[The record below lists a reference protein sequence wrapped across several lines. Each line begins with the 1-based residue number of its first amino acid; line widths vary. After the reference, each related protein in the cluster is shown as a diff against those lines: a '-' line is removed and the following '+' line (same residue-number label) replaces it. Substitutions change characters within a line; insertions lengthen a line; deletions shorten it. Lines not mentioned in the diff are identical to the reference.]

1 MKTKLSIAT
10 VLLITILVW
19 MGYTPS
25 ISQELLIAKYS
36 NDKSEFLGDT
46 PGLRVH
52 YRDQG
57 VRNGKV
63 IVMLHG
69 NSSSLH
75 NFEPLVAQLSD
86 EYRIVTLDFPG
97 HGLTGAHPQN
107 RYDYAGLSDALELVT
122 TQLELDDI
130 VLLGHS
136 MGGWVAWR
144 YTVDHPEVINSLIL
158 VSASGMPLMPSDPP
172 PDTGLGFKLLRSPI
186 GPIFSSYTLP
196 RMAVEKSMNK
206 SVFEKLPSQKEII
219 DRSWELLR
227 HPENRAALAH
237 RAQVEKELNK
247 ADLAK
252 NIRQPTLL
260 IWGEEDTFVPPSA
273 ALSFAERINN
283 SRTVMLPEV
292 GHQPMLEA
300 TDQVAQ
306 AIRDFVPKK

>member
-1 MKTKLSIAT
+1 M
-10 VLLITILVW
+10 TILIW

-25 ISQELLIAKYS
+25 ISQEHLIAKYS
-36 NDKSEFLGDT
+36 NDKSEFLADT
-46 PGLRVH
+46 RGLRVH

-57 VRNGKV
+57 VRDGKV

-69 NSSSLH
+69 NSNSLH
-75 NFEPLVAQLSD
+75 SFEPLVAEFSE

-97 HGLTGAHPQN
+97 HGLTGAHPEN
-107 RYDYAGLSDALELVT
+107 RYGYAGLSDALELVIT
-122 TQLELDDI
+122 RLALDDI

-158 VSASGMPLMPSDPP
+158 VSASGMPLMASDPP
-172 PDTGLGFKLLRSPI
+172 PNIGLGFKLLRSPI

-196 RMAVEKSMNK
+196 RVTIEKSMDK
-206 SVFEKLPSQKEII
+206 SVFKKLLMHDQII

-237 RAQVEKELNK
+237 RSHVGRELNK

-252 NIRQPTLL
+252 QIHQPTLL

-273 ALSFAERINN
+273 AFSFAERINN
-283 SRTVMLPEV
+283 SRMVMLPEV
-292 GHQPMLEA
+292 GHLPILEA

-306 AIRDFVPKK
+306 AIRHFVPAK

>member
-1 MKTKLSIAT
+1 MLNRAIAT
-10 VLLITILVW
+10 FLLITLLIW

-25 ISQELLIAKYS
+25 ISQQHLIEKYS
-36 NDKSEFLGDT
+36 NDKSEFLDGAQ
-46 PGLRVH
+46 GLRVH

-57 VRNGKV
+57 VRDGKV

-69 NSSSLH
+69 NSNSLH
-75 NFEPLVAQLSD
+75 NFEPLVAQLSE

-97 HGLTGAHPQN
+97 HGLTGAHPHN
-107 RYDYAGLSDALELVT
+107 RYDYAGLSDALELVIAR
-122 TQLELDDI
+122 LALDDI

-144 YTVDHPEVINSLIL
+144 YTVDHPKVIDSLIL

-172 PDTGLGFKLLRSPI
+172 PDIGLGFKLLKSPI
-186 GPIFSSYTLP
+186 GPMFSSYTMP
-196 RMAVEKSMNK
+196 RVAIEKSMNK
-206 SVFEKLPSQKEII
+206 CVFEILDTQDEII

-237 RAQVEKELNK
+237 RAHVERELNK

-252 NIRQPTLL
+252 KIYQPTLL
-260 IWGEEDTFVPPSA
+260 IWGKEDTFVPPSA
-273 ALSFAERINN
+273 AFSFAERINN
-283 SRTVMLPEV
+283 STIVMLPKV
-292 GHQPMLEA
+292 GHLPILEA

-306 AIRDFVPKK
+306 AIRDFVPST